1 MPLLR
6 QVLPERF
13 FDAVDDHGAAAALLD
28 VPVSAVKL
36 NTGSPCDG
44 HAAMFDDWPG
54 AGDHVRQ
61 WFMLA
66 NGKAVAIDE
75 NPEGAWRFPV
85 IDMAGGEG

>member
-1 MPLLR
+1 MPVLK

-13 FDAVDDHGAAAALLD
+13 FEDPGDQPAAALLD
-28 VPVSAVKL
+28 VEVREIKL

-54 AGDHVRQ
+54 EGSHVRQ
-61 WFMLA
+61 WYILA

-75 NPEGAWRFPV
+75 VPGGPWRYPV
-85 IDMAGGEG
+85 VDYEVRT